1 MEMAQAKLI
10 ALSLL
15 VLASCSQGPRME
27 WTRVPMDGSRTGVVP
42 VNAENVDTALGAFE
56 DDAYVAPNGRRFTG
70 GATPEVAAMLM
81 EVQPRMAHLK
91 EVVGHSARMMENLR
105 TVPDLPLADFVADAL
120 RAKATDY
127 FGKPIDFAVTNYG
140 GIRIPMPEGAVI
152 LDDIE
157 AMFPFKNYMCYAAV
171 RGSNLRRLLEQL
183 AKTEAF
189 QAVSG
194 CRVKVKAHELV
205 EAEIGGEPID
215 PKRLYHV
222 ATIDF
227 LLSGGDQIA
236 IGALAEDVILSPV
249 LVRDVM
255 LEHIKAMEAEGKII
269 DVQKDGRV
277 IMED

>member
-1 MEMAQAKLI
+1 MEMAEAKLA
-10 ALSLL
+10 ALALL
-15 VLASCSQGPRME
+15 ALVSCSQGPRME
-27 WTRVPMDGSRTGVVP
+27 WKRVIMDGSRTGVVA
-42 VNAENVDTALGAFE
+42 VNAENIDTALGSFE
-56 DDAYVAPNGRRFTG
+56 DDYVAPNGRHFVD

-81 EVQPRMAHLK
+81 EVQPKMAYLK
-91 EVVGHSARMMENLR
+91 EVVGHSARQMINLR
-105 TVPDLPLADFVADAL
+105 TEPDLPLADFVADAL
-120 RAKATDY
+120 FSKGTDY
-127 FGKPIDFAVTNYG
+127 FGKPMDFAIINYG

-157 AMFPFKNYMCYAAV
+157 AMFPFKNYLCYAAV

-183 AKTEAF
+183 AKTQAF

-215 PKRLYHV
+215 PERLYNV

-236 IGALAEDVILSPV
+236 IGALAEDVILTPV
-249 LVRDVM
+249 VVRDLM
-255 LEHIKAMEAEGKII
+255 LDYIKGLEAEGKII
-269 DVQKDGRV
+269 DVEKDGRV